1 MEKSLVVSNINGANF
16 TVRGTEDLIHRFLNW
31 VEEYKRGNYNEE
43 KNVVLCSTSLDFKAC
58 TMKANRMA
66 LRV

>member
-1 MEKSLVVSNINGANF
+1 MEKSLVVRNINGANF

-31 VEEYKRGNYNEE
+31 VETYKRGNYNEE
-43 KNVVLCSTSLDFKAC
+43 KNAVLCSTSLDYKAC
-58 TMKANRMA
+58 TMKATRMA